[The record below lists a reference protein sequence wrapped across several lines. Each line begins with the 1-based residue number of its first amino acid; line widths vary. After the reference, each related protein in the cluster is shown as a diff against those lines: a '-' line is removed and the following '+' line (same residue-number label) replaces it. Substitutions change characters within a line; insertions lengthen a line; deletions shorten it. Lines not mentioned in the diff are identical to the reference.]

1 MRECITISIAF
12 KKFRMRNW
20 QKRREKTHLSTA
32 MKTYDIT
39 SVPLKHRHIFYRAVS
54 GIGIGLNCL
63 HMCDKKHSFINFG
76 CFNFSKV
83 DRILSII
90 LRRLEKQVLAFVK
103 KKKKKKNFFFFFF
116 CFVYRM
122 YKF

>member
-1 MRECITISIAF
+1 MI
-12 KKFRMRNW
+12 
-20 QKRREKTHLSTA
+20 
-32 MKTYDIT
+32 
-39 SVPLKHRHIFYRAVS
+39 
-54 GIGIGLNCL
+54 
-63 HMCDKKHSFINFG
+63 KKHSFINFG

-116 CFVYRM
+116 FLFCLHDVQILGGILVDKKVIEIYL
-122 YKF
+122 